1 MFADSSS
8 DGFIESD
15 DLEYA
20 YGRTQSEYQP
30 SINRKKT
37 LANQTNSGKI
47 FASMDHEIK
56 ASEKMPIN
64 AECFREK
71 NDSFLKKM
79 INITKGVF
87 FKVCRLFGKIIKNIL

>member
-1 MFADSSS
+1 
-8 DGFIESD
+8 
-15 DLEYA
+15 
-20 YGRTQSEYQP
+20 
-30 SINRKKT
+30 
-37 LANQTNSGKI
+37 
-47 FASMDHEIK
+47 MDHEIK